1 MNYDRSG
8 QFGAPRRKAPPSMP
22 VGAFSRDVYHAHSD
36 ISPSELIGSAPT
48 FAQKNFNN
56 QSITH
61 SWGLKDHPLAM
72 VYSPLQA
79 FSGLYDEEKALSHG
93 TLFSELDLP
102 FEGYKCRKERC

>member
-22 VGAFSRDVYHAHSD
+22 VGAFSRDVYPVRSD
-36 ISPSELIGSAPT
+36 IPPSELGGSAPT
-48 FAQKNFNN
+48 FAQKNSYSQNTT
-56 QSITH
+56 Q

-72 VYSPLQA
+72 VYSPLQV
-79 FSGLYDEEKALSHG
+79 FSNLYDEEKALAHG